1 MHRTFLKLVY
11 GRPWHFLTRNSLLV
25 LLCCIISF
33 TSLGQSNY
41 SLDSLKQIIQ
51 QNKQDSTTAEALF
64 KLSLTRDRTA
74 PDQAIEAALAA
85 LSLFEARGDQ
95 SGQAS
100 CLLVLQ
106 GVYREMG
113 QNQTALN
120 YAKTGLALA
129 GNSGLIDHRI
139 WEGQRSKSLFL
150 GEIGQTY
157 LLMDQLDSA
166 EFYTRAAVAEN
177 EQINGSTWNFPI
189 YLLATIETI
198 EGRTLEAENNFRK
211 AYILAIQNNLAWD
224 TLQIY
229 SGMSTLFRKMGK
241 PDSCLKYAQMVVKPG
256 YRATEIKNLLESV
269 DNLIY
274 IHRENGNKDSV
285 LKYLDF
291 KNLVRDS
298 LMSIEQDRK
307 ILQITFNEHLKEQE
321 IENRQRAYK
330 DKVRQYS
337 LLAGLLGLALFSFLL
352 WRSNRQKQQSNEKIK
367 KAYDELKST
376 QQQLIQ
382 SEKMAS
388 LGELTAGIAH
398 EIQNPLNFVNNF
410 AEVNTELVAE
420 LRETQRR
427 GEGHGDAEDI
437 LDTLAE
443 NSNKILEHGK
453 RADAIVKG
461 MLQHSRTNSGV
472 KEPTDINVLVDEY
485 LRLAYHGMRAKDKS
499 FNSEFSFIPDPNVGK
514 VNVVPQDIGRVML
527 NLINNAFYAVHE
539 KKKQMS
545 NGYEPRVTVSTKL
558 VSDPKNSPNSQSANS
573 LIITVKDNGK
583 GIPANIKDKIFQP
596 FFTTKPTGEG
606 TGLGLSLSY
615 DIVKAHGGD
624 IKVESQDGEGTVFS
638 VLLPI

>member
-1 MHRTFLKLVY
+1 MHRLSLTHLYKL
-11 GRPWHFLTRNSLLV
+11 RFRARNSLLAF
-25 LLCCIISF
+25 LCCIIFFAS
-33 TSLGQSNY
+33 SGQSNY
-41 SLDSLKQIIQ
+41 SLDSLKQVIQ
-51 QNKQDSTTAEALF
+51 QNKQDSSTAEALF
-64 KLSLTRDRTA
+64 RLSLTKDRTK

-85 LSLFEARGDQ
+85 LPLFEAEGDR
-95 SGQAS
+95 SSQAS

-113 QNQTALN
+113 QNQTSLN
-120 YAKTGLALA
+120 YAKTGLTLA
-129 GNSGLIDHRI
+129 GNSGLIDHKI
-139 WEGQRSKSLFL
+139 WEGQRAKSLFL
-150 GEIGQTY
+150 AEVGQTY

-166 EFYTRAAVAEN
+166 EYYTQAAIAEK
-177 EQINGSTWNFPI
+177 ELVDGAPWNFPV
-189 YLLATIETI
+189 YLLATIQTI
-198 EGRTLEAENNFRK
+198 EGRTTEAENNFRK
-211 AYILAIQNNLAWD
+211 AYTLAIQNKLAWD

-241 PDSCLKYAQMVVKPG
+241 PDSSLKYAQMVVKPG

-274 IHRENGNKDSV
+274 IHRELGNKDSV

-291 KNLVRDS
+291 KNMVRDS

-352 WRSNRQKQQSNEKIK
+352 WRSNRQKQQSNEKIN
-367 KAYDELKST
+367 KAYHELKST

-410 AEVNTELVAE
+410 AEVNRELNAE
-420 LRETQRR
+420 GREAIGRNDW
-427 GEGHGDAEDI
+427 ENAEEI
-437 LDTLAE
+437 LNTLADNNE
-443 NSNKILEHGK
+443 KILQHGK
-453 RADAIVKG
+453 RADAIVKS
-461 MLQHSRTNSGV
+461 MLLHSHSTKGE
-472 KEPTDINVLVDEY
+472 KEPTDLNKLADEY
-485 LRLAYHGMRAKDKS
+485 LRLAFHGMRAKDKS
-499 FNSEFSFIPDPNVGK
+499 FNSDFSFTPDPNLGK
-514 VNVVPQDIGRVML
+514 INVVPQDMGRVIL
-527 NLINNAFYAVHE
+527 NLINNAFHAVKE
-539 KKKQMS
+539 KAVS
-545 NGYEPRVTVSTKL
+545 APAGYIPKVEVSTMKAGEQVL
-558 VSDPKNSPNSQSANS
+558 
-573 LIITVKDNGK
+573 LTVRDNGK
-583 GIPANIKDKIFQP
+583 GIPPNIKDKIFQP

-615 DIVKAHGGD
+615 DIVKAHGGE
-624 IKVESQDGEGTVFS
+624 IKVESREGEGTSFEIS
-638 VLLPI
+638 LPV

>member
-1 MHRTFLKLVY
+1 
-11 GRPWHFLTRNSLLV
+11 
-25 LLCCIISF
+25 
-33 TSLGQSNY
+33 LGQTNT

-51 QNKQDSTTAEALF
+51 QNKQDSSTAEALF
-64 KLSLTRDRTA
+64 KLALTNDRSK

-85 LSLFEARGDQ
+85 LSLFETQGDL
-95 SGQAS
+95 SSQAS

-113 QNQTALN
+113 QNQTSLN

-129 GNSGLIDHRI
+129 GNSGLIDHKI
-139 WEGQRSKSLFL
+139 WEGQRAKSLFL
-150 GEIGQTY
+150 AEVGQTY

-166 EFYTRAAVAEN
+166 EFFTQAAIAEK
-177 EQINGSTWNFPI
+177 ELVNGAPWNFPV
-189 YLLATIETI
+189 YLLATIQTI
-198 EGRTLEAENNFRK
+198 EGRTQEAEDNFRK
-211 AYILAIQNNLAWD
+211 AYTLAIQNRLAWD

-229 SGMSTLFRKMGK
+229 SGMSTLFRQMGK
-241 PDSCLKYAQMVVKPG
+241 PDSSLKYAQMVVKPG

-274 IHRENGNKDSV
+274 THRQLGNKDSV

-321 IENRQRAYK
+321 LENRQRAYK

-337 LLAGLLGLALFSFLL
+337 LLAGLIGLALFSFLL
-352 WRSNRQKQQSNEKIK
+352 WRSNRQKQQSNEKIN
-367 KAYDELKST
+367 KAYQELKST

-410 AEVNTELVAE
+410 AEINTELNAE
-420 LRETQRR
+420 GREAIGRKDW
-427 GEGHGDAEDI
+427 ENAEDI
-437 LDTLAE
+437 LLTILDNE
-443 NSNKILEHGK
+443 QKILQHGK
-453 RADAIVKG
+453 RADAIVKS
-461 MLQHSRTNSGV
+461 MLQHSHSHKGE
-472 KEPTDINVLVDEY
+472 KLPTDINKLVDEY
-485 LRLAYHGMRAKDKS
+485 LRLAFHGMRAKDKS
-499 FNSEFSFIPDPNVGK
+499 FNSDFSFTPDPNVGK
-514 VNVVPQDIGRVML
+514 INIVPQDIGRVML
-527 NLINNAFYAVHE
+527 NLINNAFYAVKE
-539 KKKQMS
+539 KTLSAPPDFKPMVEMTTGRS
-545 NGYEPRVTVSTKL
+545 GDHVILTVR
-558 VSDPKNSPNSQSANS
+558 
-573 LIITVKDNGK
+573 DNGK
-583 GIPANIKDKIFQP
+583 GIPDNIKDKIFQP

-615 DIVKAHGGD
+615 DIVKAHGGE
-624 IKVESQDGEGTVFS
+624 IRMESKENEGTTFIVH
-638 VLLPI
+638 LPVV